1 MASRHACGSFSLAS
15 CSARPRRLFSRA
27 IPAAWTSRPRRSS
40 KARGVASACC
50 CWSVHAAASASSLR
64 AWSFS
69 SVGAVRI
76 GAPSL
81 VVVPATEMLV
91 DRREGELRGGRGGRE
106 PIEAVLEDR
115 VDVAVGAR
123 VDRAGAGAGGFEPLG
138 AVALGQA
145 QDPEART
152 IALLGM
158 RAIRENRLDQ
168 RGGVRADGVSPVDEA
183 RGRPFEVVLMRLR
196 HVRGIGGG
204 LAAGGPPR
212 IDRKSV
218 V

>member
-1 MASRHACGSFSLAS
+1 MASRHACGSFSFAS
-15 CSARPRRLFSRA
+15 CSARPSRLFSRA
-27 IPAAWTSRPRRSS
+27 IHSASTSTPRRSS
-40 KARGVASACC
+40 KARAVASACC
-50 CWSVHAAASASSLR
+50 CWSIHAAANASSLR

-69 SVGAVRI
+69 SVGALSI

-81 VVVPATEMLV
+81 VVVPATEMFV
-91 DRREGELRGGRGGRE
+91 DRSESELRRSCQRRE

-123 VDRAGAGAGGFEPLG
+123 VDRAGAGAGGLEPLG

-168 RGGVRADGVSPVDEA
+168 RGGVRADGVGPVDEA
-183 RGRPFEVVLMRLR
+183 RGRPFEVVLMGL
-196 HVRGIGGG
+196 RGIGGV

-212 IDRKSV
+212 MRGDALAAMK
-218 V
+218 